1 MKKNK
6 LLLMSL
12 LLIPTLAGCNSY
24 NYIPK
29 TPYPGDPFNQNEGAD
44 PAAEEEAEFNMT
56 VYFYLD
62 YAHSEQPKEVKTDD
76 EYVRNDVR
84 EPVYVMKWYML
95 KPLGECPTKAK
106 LTDADAADPLYG
118 KFLGYSE
125 YPSSI
130 DGSKLWDF
138 KQDYKQSNILSLYG
152 IWVSNVQ
159 EVAR

>member
-12 LLIPTLAGCNSY
+12 LLIPALAGCSGY
-24 NYIPK
+24 NYNPK

-44 PAAEEEAEFNMT
+44 PVAEEEAEFNMT

-62 YAHSEQPKEVKTDD
+62 YAHSDQPKEVKTDD

-84 EPVYVMKWYML
+84 QPVYVMKWYML
-95 KPLGECPTKAK
+95 KPLGECPAKAK

-152 IWVSNVQ
+152 IWVSNV
-159 EVAR
+159 

>member
-6 LLLMSL
+6 VLLMSL
-12 LLIPTLAGCNSY
+12 LLLPVLAGCNGETY
-24 NYIPK
+24 EPK
-29 TPYPGDPFNQNEGAD
+29 NPYPGDPFSQNKDAD
-44 PAAEEEAEFNMT
+44 PDAEEEQEFNMT

-62 YAHSEQPKEVKTDD
+62 YSHSEQPKEIKTDD
-76 EYVRNDVR
+76 EYVQANDY
-84 EPVYVMKWYML
+84 EPVFIMKWYML
-95 KPLGECPTKAK
+95 KPLGECPEKAQ

-125 YPSSI
+125 YPSLM

-138 KQDYKQSNILSLYG
+138 AQDYKQSNILSLYG

-159 EVAR
+159 EVKV